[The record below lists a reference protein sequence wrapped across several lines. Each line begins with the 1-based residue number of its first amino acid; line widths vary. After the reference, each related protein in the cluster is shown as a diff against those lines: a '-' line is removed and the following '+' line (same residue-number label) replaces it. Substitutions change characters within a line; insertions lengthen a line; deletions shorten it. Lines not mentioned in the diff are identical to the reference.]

1 MPTAPAGQASIGE
14 SRKTCEAPSPLQL
27 RFCKRKGGGVG
38 LGVVLPPIS
47 INVALRF
54 FRQRVSPH
62 PQSSVW
68 SNAAILGKVGL
79 AGGPISGLNHS

>member
-27 RFCKRKGGGVG
+27 RFCKRKGGRGGVG
-38 LGVVLPPIS
+38 GGVPPIS
-47 INVALRF
+47 VNVALRLMW
-54 FRQRVSPH
+54 QRVSPH

-79 AGGPISGLNHS
+79 AGGPNSGLNHS